1 MRVDLDLSNDC
12 QPVAALVQHTHH
24 QVSVPVV
31 LCGVWQRELVLDPHD
46 GKAHRRALL
55 QQPLRNL
62 EHLVGAGADHR
73 GSDRVEDVGSERQLC
88 SGVRA
93 AVRHKLL
100 SHPRLGLDGCP
111 VDAKLGPEPAL
122 HCPPH
127 AQLELFVQQLR
138 PAVQLADEDLLVED
152 WSPHA
157 GDGARER
164 PGATGATAMR
174 KLNLSPVFSMQPDGT
189 HARVVLPPHASQD
202 SCPSDCGKLSTA
214 SVSLIASPS
223 TPASVTVPV
232 GKDSPGLSTSVTL
245 HSGGGSSVA
254 VGRRP
259 GGP

>member
-1 MRVDLDLSNDC
+1 MELDLADHP
-12 QPVAALVQHTHH
+12 QPFLARIHHAQQQIAVA
-24 QVSVPVV
+24 VV
-31 LCGVWQRELVLDPHD
+31 ARHILEREFVLAADDWHGLGLVLGVAEPAHSTQDAPRTVAHD
-46 GKAHRRALL
+46 GR
-55 QQPLRNL
+55 P
-62 EHLVGAGADHR
+62 DW
-73 GSDRVEDVGSERQLC
+73 VEDVGSEGPDEVLSLHILLQ
-88 SGVRA
+88 
-93 AVRHKLL
+93 LL

-189 HARVVLPPHASQD
+189 HARVVLPPHASHRF
-202 SCPSDCGKLSTA
+202 LS
-214 SVSLIASPS
+214 L
-223 TPASVTVPV
+223 
-232 GKDSPGLSTSVTL
+232 
-245 HSGGGSSVA
+245 
-254 VGRRP
+254 
-259 GGP
+259 